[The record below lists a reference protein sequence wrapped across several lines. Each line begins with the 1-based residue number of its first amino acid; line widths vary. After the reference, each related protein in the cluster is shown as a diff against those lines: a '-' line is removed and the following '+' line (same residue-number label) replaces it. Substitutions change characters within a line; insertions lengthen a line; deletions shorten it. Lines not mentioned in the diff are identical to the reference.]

1 MSLETA
7 PRKAQ
12 NSHTIKMPMQ
22 AVLHALNVS
31 VGDAVELGQ
40 EVALLEAMK
49 MHHPITAPADGT
61 IAEIRAAVGDVLDQG
76 AILLI
81 ISATSDKLTSKI
93 ETALDTNIDAIP
105 ASLEELQQRLNKTLD
120 AARPEAMKKR
130 HDRGH
135 RSARE
140 NVSDLCDDDSFS
152 EYGQL
157 LLAAQRSR
165 RSLDDLIDNTPAD
178 GMVAGFGTV
187 NAQDFG
193 DETSRVAVLAYDYT
207 VLAGTQGAFNHKK
220 TDRILELACEWSIP
234 SVFFTEG
241 GGGRPGDTDMSKI
254 QASSL
259 DVMSFAT
266 YAKSSGVAPR
276 IAINNGRCFAG
287 NAVFF
292 GCADV
297 TIATKDS
304 NIGMG
309 GPAMIEGGGLGDYK
323 PEDIGPA
330 DIQAANGVLDLV
342 VDNEA
347 EAVREAKKLLGFF
360 QGRHA
365 SGACADQRRLRNIVP
380 ADRKRAYSMHE
391 ALKLIAD
398 SDSLM
403 ELRGGY
409 GLGMITG
416 FMRIDGRPFGFI
428 ANNPAHLGGAIDAE
442 AAEKAARFMQLCDGF
457 DIPLLSFCDTPGFMV
472 GPEHE
477 KQATVRRASSMML
490 VGASLS
496 VPVFM
501 IVLRKGYG
509 LGAQAMAM
517 GSFHVPSLTIAW
529 PSGEFGPMGLEGA
542 VRLGY
547 KRELDAQVDEASR
560 QALFDKLLASFYQ
573 SGKAISVASVHEI
586 DAVIDPIETRSW
598 ILRGLNT
605 YPVGKKHLKP
615 KRPFI
620 DSW

>member
-1 MSLETA
+1 MSSEA
-7 PRKAQ
+7 SMRKPRK
-12 NSHTIKMPMQ
+12 SHSIKMPMQ
-22 AVLHALNVS
+22 AVLHSLAVK
-31 VGDAVELGQ
+31 VGDAVVAGQ
-40 EVALLEAMK
+40 EIALLEAMK
-49 MHHPITAPADGT
+49 MHHPITAPAGGT
-61 IAEIRAAVGDVLDQG
+61 IAEIRATVGDVLDKD
-76 AILLI
+76 AILI
-81 ISATSDKLTSKI
+81 IIAVTANSASD
-93 ETALDTNIDAIP
+93 ETEVPLDTDMNAIP
-105 ASLEELQQRLNKTLD
+105 ASLAELQHRINKTLD
-120 AARPEAMKKR
+120 AARPEAMQKR
-130 HDRGH
+130 HRRGH

-140 NVSDLCDDDSFS
+140 NVSDLCDADSFS

-157 LLAAQRSR
+157 VLAAQRSR
-165 RSLDDLIDNTPAD
+165 RSLDDLIDKTPAD

-193 DETSRVAVLAYDYT
+193 DEASRVAVLAYDYT

-342 VDNEA
+342 VENEA
-347 EAVREAKKLLGFF
+347 EAVRETQKLLGFF
-360 QGRHA
+360 QGRYA
-365 SGACADQRRLRNIVP
+365 SGECADQRVLRHIVP
-380 ADRKRAYSMHE
+380 ADRKRAYSMHDT
-391 ALKLIAD
+391 LKQIAD
-398 SDSLM
+398 TDSLM

-416 FMRIDGRPFGFI
+416 FMRVDGRPFGFI

-442 AAEKAARFMQLCDGF
+442 AAEKASRFMQLCDGF
-457 DIPLLSFCDTPGFMV
+457 DMPLLSFCDTPGFMV

-496 VPVFM
+496 VPVFL

-517 GSFHVPSLTIAW
+517 GSFHVPSLSIAW
-529 PSGEFGPMGLEGA
+529 PTGEFGPMGLEGA

-547 KRELDAQVDEASR
+547 KRELDEQVDEASR
-560 QALFDKLLASFYQ
+560 QALFDKLLASFYE

-586 DAVIDPIETRSW
+586 DAVIDPMETRSW

-605 YPVGKKHLKP
+605 YPVGKKHMHP